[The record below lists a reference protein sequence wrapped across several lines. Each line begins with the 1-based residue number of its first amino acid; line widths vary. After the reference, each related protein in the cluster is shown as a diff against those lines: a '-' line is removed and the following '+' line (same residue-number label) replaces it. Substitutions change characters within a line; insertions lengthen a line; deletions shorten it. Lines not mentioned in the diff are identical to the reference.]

1 MAPLLEG
8 VLLGLTLAIMLGPA
22 FFTLLQT
29 AIHRGFRSGAI
40 LAAGIFL
47 SDLSLVL
54 LARYGASRIIG
65 DESNYLYF
73 GIIGG
78 IILVAFGVYTFTR
91 KVVPA
96 AEEGEPDIFLPSPFT
111 YLVKGYVLNITNPFL
126 WLFWLSVVVSVS
138 SNYGVNTTQ
147 LWVFFSG
154 LLGTVLVTDLLKSF
168 AAGLIKG
175 FLTHRILTIVNRV
188 VGIFLMLFG
197 LLLMIRVGYFW

>member
-29 AIHRGFRSGAI
+29 AIHRGFQSGAI
-40 LAAGIFL
+40 LSAGIFL
-47 SDLSLVL
+47 SDVTLVL
-54 LARYGASRIIG
+54 LAHYGASRIIG

-78 IILVAFGVYTFTR
+78 IVLIAFGIYTFTR
-91 KVVPA
+91 KVLP
-96 AEEGEPDIFLPSPFT
+96 AEEEKAMDINRPSPFT

-138 SNYGVNTTQ
+138 SNYGVNNTQ
-147 LWVFFSG
+147 VWVFFSG

-175 FLTHRILTIVNRV
+175 FLTPRVLTIINRV
-188 VGIFLMLFG
+188 VGVFLVLFG

>member
-29 AIHRGFRSGAI
+29 AIHRGFQSGAI
-40 LAAGIFL
+40 LSAGIFL
-47 SDLSLVL
+47 SDVTLVL
-54 LARYGASRIIG
+54 LAHYGASKIIG

-73 GIIGG
+73 GFIGG
-78 IILVAFGVYTFTR
+78 IVLIAFGIYTFTR
-91 KVVPA
+91 KVLP
-96 AEEGEPDIFLPSPFT
+96 AEEEKALDIARPSPLT
-111 YLVKGYVLNITNPFL
+111 YLFKGYVLNITNPFL

-138 SNYGVNTTQ
+138 SNYGVNNTQ
-147 LWVFFSG
+147 VWVFFSG
-154 LLGTVLVTDLLKSF
+154 LLGTVLLTDLLKSF

-175 FLTHRILTIVNRV
+175 FLTPRVLTIINRV
-188 VGIFLMLFG
+188 VGVFLVLFG